1 MASSKL
7 GLFGFLLIIA
17 SVLFTE
23 FKDVSAVHPFGSTE
37 QCIALPV
44 NISFHQNMFKHD
56 HYCRVIGVV
65 IMFWTLINYI
75 AGCLLC
81 SFAKSLPAVYGSVR
95 ANYIYSSV
103 QYTYRF
109 CRGLCGEQELETI
122 TYRGQ
127 RIKRFSYLNFTHL
140 FPKLTKEM
148 KPPVRVNRQ
157 RKTETKRNC

>member
-1 MASSKL
+1 MTWKASFMASSKL

-23 FKDVSAVHPFGSTE
+23 FKEVSAVHPFGSTE

-95 ANYIYSSV
+95 ANYIV
-103 QYTYRF
+103 
-109 CRGLCGEQELETI
+109 LMA
-122 TYRGQ
+122 
-127 RIKRFSYLNFTHL
+127 N
-140 FPKLTKEM
+140 
-148 KPPVRVNRQ
+148 VN
-157 RKTETKRNC
+157 E